1 MATNPSGIT
10 PPSDPSTQDR
20 RSRSSRENLALV
32 PAASIVL
39 DRNRPSRPHQT
50 PDHQRRR
57 SGRPRSSDS
66 SNPSIRSVD
75 QNRRSYRPP
84 ARIGQSSQ
92 SSNPFSQGMN
102 LPQASFVAGA
112 AIHQAHQASAIA
124 VEAATAAQNY
134 QRESLEAQHFAQHVV
149 GVAQQREQLHEAQ
162 MNQLNLEAAQRHHDA
177 QAEVTR
183 TQERAREVVQ
193 QTLHSAQQAVGR
205 SEQELQQRAQQYVT
219 EQESRLRSEMED
231 RFNRL
236 RGEAL
241 DEVAIR
247 ERRIADLEAQLLGQQ
262 AAAVSIPKSVPV
274 TPKALQFS
282 PPQTQIV
289 VPPHLGTPATNI
301 VAGSPTNSHN
311 PFAIPIMEVGGRN
324 TPTHQVPLPPPL
336 GHPVDFHP
344 PVFREGKLAVCK

>member
-20 RSRSSRENLALV
+20 RSRSSRESLALV

-75 QNRRSYRPP
+75 HNGRSYRPP

-92 SSNPFSQGMN
+92 SSNHFSQGMN

-134 QRESLEAQHFAQHVV
+134 QRESLEAQQFAQHVV

-193 QTLHSAQQAVGR
+193 P
-205 SEQELQQRAQQYVT
+205 
-219 EQESRLRSEMED
+219 
-231 RFNRL
+231 
-236 RGEAL
+236 
-241 DEVAIR
+241 
-247 ERRIADLEAQLLGQQ
+247 DLA
-262 AAAVSIPKSVPV
+262 
-274 TPKALQFS
+274 
-282 PPQTQIV
+282 
-289 VPPHLGTPATNI
+289 
-301 VAGSPTNSHN
+301 
-311 PFAIPIMEVGGRN
+311 
-324 TPTHQVPLPPPL
+324 
-336 GHPVDFHP
+336 
-344 PVFREGKLAVCK
+344 

>member
-66 SNPSIRSVD
+66 SNPSITSVH

-134 QRESLEAQHFAQHVV
+134 QRESLEAQQFAQHVV

-183 TQERAREVVQ
+183 TQERAREVK
-193 QTLHSAQQAVGR
+193 LFNRPCIA
-205 SEQELQQRAQQYVT
+205 L
-219 EQESRLRSEMED
+219 SRL
-231 RFNRL
+231 
-236 RGEAL
+236 
-241 DEVAIR
+241 
-247 ERRIADLEAQLLGQQ
+247 
-262 AAAVSIPKSVPV
+262 
-274 TPKALQFS
+274 
-282 PPQTQIV
+282 
-289 VPPHLGTPATNI
+289 
-301 VAGSPTNSHN
+301 
-311 PFAIPIMEVGGRN
+311 
-324 TPTHQVPLPPPL
+324 
-336 GHPVDFHP
+336 
-344 PVFREGKLAVCK
+344 

>member
-1 MATNPSGIT
+1 
-10 PPSDPSTQDR
+10 
-20 RSRSSRENLALV
+20 
-32 PAASIVL
+32 
-39 DRNRPSRPHQT
+39 
-50 PDHQRRR
+50 
-57 SGRPRSSDS
+57 
-66 SNPSIRSVD
+66 
-75 QNRRSYRPP
+75 
-84 ARIGQSSQ
+84 
-92 SSNPFSQGMN
+92 MN

-134 QRESLEAQHFAQHVV
+134 QRESLEAQQFAQHVV

-162 MNQLNLEAAQRHHDA
+162 MNQLNLEATQRHHDA

-183 TQERAREVVQ
+183 TQERASEVVQ

-219 EQESRLRSEMED
+219 EQESRLRSEMESQI
-231 RFNRL
+231 NKL

-289 VPPHLGTPATNI
+289 IPPHLGTPATNI
-301 VAGSPTNSHN
+301 AAGSPSISQN
-311 PFAIPIMEVGGRN
+311 PFAIPITEVGGQN
-324 TPTHQVPLPPPL
+324 TPTHQVPLPPL
-336 GHPVDFHP
+336 
-344 PVFREGKLAVCK
+344 